1 MAACEK
7 LIMENIRINNQR
19 LLKNLADLAQIGA
32 TADGGVTRLA
42 FSDEDIQ
49 GRNWFAERVKSPG
62 FDYAT
67 DGAANQSAVLK
78 SSHPDAKTLIVGSH
92 LDTVFNGGR
101 FDGALGVLA
110 ALEAAQTIQDQ
121 EIPLPFHLEVINFTD
136 EEGSVMGEFGSHA
149 LTGAMTEDQLE
160 NPRGGRDALVAG
172 MQNLG
177 ISEATALGARRNPA
191 EILGFFELHI
201 EQGMRLKN
209 ENLDIGVVTGIV
221 GIRSEWITF
230 RGKANHAGTTPMSV
244 RQDAVMGAAE
254 FMVKARDLTNEKFNP
269 AVLTCTQIESKPAAF
284 NIVPN
289 EARFALEFRHG
300 TEDLLDEMMI
310 DLKNLGHT
318 IASRLN
324 LEFEWDDASDCRA
337 APAAENMLVALE
349 SAANNLGLSHQR
361 MMSFAGHDTQ
371 MMSNFVPSAM
381 FFVPSEAGISH
392 NPKEYTQDKDV
403 INGANVMLQAILE
416 CAKQ

>member
-1 MAACEK
+1 MDPLK
-7 LIMENIRINNQR
+7 INSQR
-19 LLKNLADLAQIGA
+19 LLANLADLAKIGA

-42 FSDEDIQ
+42 FSDEDIA
-49 GRNWFAERVKSPG
+49 GREWFTTHVKQLG

-78 SSHPDAKTLIVGSH
+78 SADPNAKTLIVGSH

-110 ALEAAQTIQDQ
+110 ALEAAQTISEQGIQ
-121 EIPLPFHLEVINFTD
+121 LPFHLEVINFTD

-177 ISEATALGARRNPA
+177 ISEATALGARRDPA
-191 EILGFFELHI
+191 DILGFFELHI

-209 ENLDIGVVTGIV
+209 ENLDVGVVTGIV

-254 FMVKARDLTNEKFNP
+254 FMVKARDLTNEKYHP
-269 AVLTCTQIESKPAAF
+269 AVLTCTQIESHPAAF
-284 NIVPN
+284 NIVPA

-300 TEDLLDEMMI
+300 TENLLDEMMV
-310 DLKNLGHT
+310 DLKNLGYT
-318 IASRLN
+318 ISRTYD
-324 LEFEWDDASDCRA
+324 LEFEWDDVSDCRA
-337 APAAENMLVALE
+337 APAAENMLLALE
-349 SAANNLGLSHQR
+349 TAAESLGLSHER

-392 NPKEYTQDKDV
+392 NPNELTLDKDV
-403 INGANVMLQAILE
+403 VNGANVMLQAILE
-416 CAKQ
+416 CAKR